1 MNQNFQN
8 RSFTGQNLTGADFSY
23 SDIRGTDFTNARLIG
38 ANFSH
43 SIAGLPP
50 PRKNLLIAISFL
62 ELTATGIAFYLVS
75 FVPSIVEQNPSIIK
89 NYLLLPGIIT
99 FSFLAVLFIFN
110 SHKKITATLVT
121 VTIWWVGV
129 AVVASTALIAP
140 AITIVVAAGVTWALV
155 GVLVA
160 ALPKVRSWAY
170 FLLCITVAVM
180 VVLAFVKNELF
191 FALGCAVY
199 GICALQLAVDA
210 ALNLILA
217 VDAILPFVLA
227 WVFGA
232 ILAFGS
238 TVVTSG
244 IRLEKSGAL
253 FWGVGVAVII
263 AVVVTVALLAI
274 YIAKLTLADSQ
285 KFAFSHPITT
295 LIAAKGFTKFRGANL
310 TQANFTQAII
320 KNTDFTGATLTKVR
334 LTKGEQ
340 ITPSVT
346 HNLPRLFKKNPAK
359 ARLLL
364 LLILFLAVVTFAFGI
379 RGFYNYFQGKFPSH
393 PLEKINSLSSS
404 TFLQKIIAVDDT
416 TIDSVAISPDGQFLV
431 SDSFNVNEQ
440 KVQLWDLKTGR
451 LIRTFPGYSKAAFSN
466 TATPNTQTLIVS
478 SKDKKI
484 QLWNL
489 KTGQLIRTLSTPNN
503 ITSITISEQGQ
514 ILASA
519 EENKIHLW
527 NLKSG
532 KYLRTLSLP
541 NKVNAFIMTPDGETL
556 VSVTGMVQKNIE
568 TWDLKTGQLISN
580 LPIHPWSSAI
590 AITPDGQTLASSGDK
605 ENGIINLWNLET
617 GELLGNLSSRN
628 SVTSTIAFSSDGQML
643 AGGGVGNRVQ
653 LWNVG
658 TGKLLY
664 SFSAGV
670 KFWQVRSVAF
680 SPKQEILASG
690 GEDGTIKIWQLP
702 KS

>member
-8 RSFTGQNLTGADFSY
+8 RSFTGQNLTGADFSH

-43 SIAGLPP
+43 AIAGLPP

-62 ELTATGIAFYLVS
+62 ELAATGIAFSLVS
-75 FVPSIVEQNPSIIK
+75 IVPSIVEQSLEFLK
-89 NYLLLPGIIT
+89 NYLILPGIIT
-99 FSFLAVLFIFN
+99 FSFLSILLIFN
-110 SHKKITATLVT
+110 SHKKLTATLVT
-121 VTIWWVGV
+121 VSVVWVGV
-129 AVVASTALIAP
+129 VVASSTALLAP
-140 AITIVVAAGVTWALV
+140 GITTAVTAGVTWSLV
-155 GVLVA
+155 GVLAA
-160 ALPKVRSWAY
+160 ALPKVKSWAY
-170 FLLCITVAVM
+170 FLLCITVAVI

-191 FALGCAVY
+191 FALGCAIY

-210 ALNLILA
+210 ACNLILA
-217 VDAILPFVLA
+217 IDETWRFILA
-227 WVFGA
+227 WFFGT

-238 TVVTSG
+238 TLVTSV
-244 IRLEKSGAL
+244 IRLETSGAL
-253 FWGVGVAVII
+253 FWSVGVAVII

-274 YIAKLTLADSQ
+274 YIAKHTLADSQ
-285 KFAFSHPITT
+285 KFAFIHPITT
-295 LIAAKGFTKFRGANL
+295 LIAAQGFTKFRGANL

-320 KNTDFTGATLTKVR
+320 KNTDFTSATLTKVR

-340 ITPSVT
+340 IPPSVT
-346 HNLPRLFKKNPAK
+346 RNLPRLFKKNPGRP
-359 ARLLL
+359 RLFL
-364 LLILFLAVVTFAFGI
+364 LLILFLALVTFAFGI

-404 TFLQKIIAVDDT
+404 TFLQKIIAVGDT

-489 KTGQLIRTLSTPNN
+489 NTGQLIRTLSTPNH
-503 ITSITISEQGQ
+503 ISSVGISEEGQ

-532 KYLRTLSLP
+532 KYLRTLSSQ

-568 TWDLKTGQLISN
+568 TWDLKTEQLISN
-580 LPIHPWSSAI
+580 LPIHPWSAAI
-590 AITPDGQTLASSGDK
+590 AITPDGQTLASFGDK

-628 SVTSTIAFSSDGQML
+628 WVTSTIAFSSDGQML

-653 LWNVG
+653 LWNVD

-670 KFWQVRSVAF
+670 KFWKVRSVAF

-690 GEDGTIKIWQLP
+690 GEDGTIKIWRLP